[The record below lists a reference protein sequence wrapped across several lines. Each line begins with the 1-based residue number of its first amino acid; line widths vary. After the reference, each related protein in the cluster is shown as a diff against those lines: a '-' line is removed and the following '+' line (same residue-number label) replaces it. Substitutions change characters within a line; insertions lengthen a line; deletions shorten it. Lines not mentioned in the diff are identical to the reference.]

1 MTNAGRFVKTKVKD
15 VAGIFLVDEHVAAV
29 VDAEGA
35 EDDAELLDT
44 FGRAQL
50 TGTRFEAW
58 MEWEMRLPHLATL
71 ECARLQFERCFQ
83 VGRLLLVAEKVQMV
97 ATDSVGSWLDVRR
110 FVLMPNVIIGLRFQ
124 QLIAQPR
131 IVQILP

>member
-1 MTNAGRFVKTKVKD
+1 MADARRFVKTEVKH
-15 VAGIFLVDEHVAAV
+15 VAGILLVDEHVAAV

-44 FGRAQL
+44 FRRAQL
-50 TGTRFEAW
+50 TRTCFEAR
-58 MEWEMRLPHLATL
+58 MEREMRLPNLTAL

-83 VGRLLLVAEKVQMV
+83 VGWLLLVRERAEVV
-97 ATDSVGSWLDVRR
+97 VTDPVRGRFDVRR

-124 QLIAQPR
+124 ELIAQSGV
-131 IVQILP
+131 VQIL